1 MRPPTGVR
9 PARLPRRVATQRLA
23 VGGKRRGAD
32 RGVARRLGG
41 RPPANSDRT
50 SRPRRS
56 GIAAGG
62 WPRPGRPADR
72 DRAASRPPGATTM
85 IRQLWRWGRVLVGA
99 AILGILVWRWGTGPF
114 VAGLRL
120 VDGWSLAA
128 AAGIAALTTMCCAWR
143 WKLVSRGLG
152 VELSFPSAVA
162 ACYRSQ
168 FLNTALPG
176 GVLGDVHRG
185 VRHGVAAGDVGR
197 GLRSVGWERAA
208 GQVVQLVVA
217 IVVLS
222 IFPSPVRGWTP
233 LLGIVVVAAVVGALL
248 VARSGRGVRQS
259 RWARTCRA
267 AAADVR
273 YGLLA
278 SGAWPGDRRRVGAR
292 RRRSHGDVPDRRAD
306 GGCGCLPAAPSAT
319 RAARPARDER
329 PDEHRRLGTAR
340 GRRGMVVRR
349 ARDSGLR
356 RACPRR
362 SSTE

>member
-1 MRPPTGVR
+1 M
-9 PARLPRRVATQRLA
+9 
-23 VGGKRRGAD
+23 
-32 RGVARRLGG
+32 
-41 RPPANSDRT
+41 
-50 SRPRRS
+50 
-56 GIAAGG
+56 
-62 WPRPGRPADR
+62 
-72 DRAASRPPGATTM
+72 TTL
-85 IRQLWRWGRVLVGA
+85 LWRWGRVVVGA
-99 AILGILVWRWGTGPF
+99 AILGLLVWRWGTGPF

-197 GLRSVGWERAA
+197 GLRSVGWERTA

-217 IVVLS
+217 IAVLS
-222 IFPSPVRGWTP
+222 VVPSPVRGWTP
-233 LLGIVVVAAVVGALL
+233 LLGIVVVAAVLGALL

-278 SGAWPGDRRRVGAR
+278 NGAWPGVAVASVLVVAGHTATFLIAARTAGADVSLPRLLPLALLVLLAMSVPTNIGGWGPREGVAAWSFAAAGLGATQGLSTAVVYGVMALVATLPGAFVLVAGSRRRGALTPVPVGSAEPPLVDIVA
-292 RRRSHGDVPDRRAD
+292 GT
-306 GGCGCLPAAPSAT
+306 GGG
-319 RAARPARDER
+319 EV
-329 PDEHRRLGTAR
+329 G
-340 GRRGMVVRR
+340 G
-349 ARDSGLR
+349 
-356 RACPRR
+356 
-362 SSTE
+362 